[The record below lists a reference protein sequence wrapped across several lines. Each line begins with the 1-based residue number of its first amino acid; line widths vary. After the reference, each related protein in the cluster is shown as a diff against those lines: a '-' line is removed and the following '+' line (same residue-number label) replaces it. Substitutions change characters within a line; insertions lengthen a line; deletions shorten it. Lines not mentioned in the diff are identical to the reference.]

1 MAWSFEPGRAV
12 YIQVA
17 ERIRRNVITGKYA
30 SGEQIPSVRALAQEA
45 AVNPNTVQHTFTEL
59 ESEGILV
66 SRGTSGRFVTD
77 DKAVIER
84 ARLKEARALVSDFVS
99 STVELSISKEE
110 ILRYI
115 KEDFD
120 ERS

>member
-45 AVNPNTVQHTFTEL
+45 AVNPNTVQHAFTEL